1 MADNLPSG
9 PKIDREALER
19 IIRRAAE
26 LQAGEKDIGEGL
38 TDQELYQ
45 LGQDVGIGDRYLRQA
60 LLEERTRAS
69 VEPQRGLLVWLAGP
83 NRVAASRTIP
93 RPRREAEPALQSWM
107 TDGELLQVKRRYP
120 EQTTWEAQQGA
131 YASLKRAFGSR
142 GRRYTLARARE
153 VAGAITE
160 VDDRHCHVQ
169 LVADVGNA
177 LKEQLTGATVL
188 GAAGSRPPGGI
199 RPAIE
204 NPRITGGLLVIF
216 LIVPSSTM
224 SASMCVRPSSSTSML
239 IAVPAAIC
247 AMRLPVAVSPVI
259 ETIRTFGWPTR
270 RSPILLPEPVIT
282 LPGIRRALLE
292 FLAPISR
299 HDCTYCRPWINQHA
313 FPLTEKRAPGR

>member
-60 LLEERTRAS
+60 LLEERTRTA
-69 VEPQRGLLVWLAGP
+69 VEPRRGLVVWLAGP
-83 NRVAASRTIP
+83 DRVATSRTLP
-93 RPRREAEPALQSWM
+93 RPRRDAEAALQSWM
-107 TDGELLQVKRRYP
+107 TEGELLQVKRRYP

-142 GRRYTLARARE
+142 GRKYMLARARE
-153 VAGAITE
+153 VAGATTE

-169 LVADVGNA
+169 LVADLGNA

-188 GAAGSRPPGGI
+188 GAAGLGGSFL
-199 RPAIE
+199 AV
-204 NPRITGGLLVIF
+204 GLGI
-216 LIVPSSTM
+216 M
-224 SASMCVRPSSSTSML
+224 A
-239 IAVPAAIC
+239 
-247 AMRLPVAVSPVI
+247 PVAFVPVTVCGI
-259 ETIRTFGWPTR
+259 LAVVVARRQRHRAAETLVALEQVLDRLEHGEDAPETAGPGARMLNRVAEEIR
-270 RSPILLPEPVIT
+270 RSL
-282 LPGIRRALLE
+282 GA
-292 FLAPISR
+292 
-299 HDCTYCRPWINQHA
+299 
-313 FPLTEKRAPGR
+313 

>member
-1 MADNLPSG
+1 MADHLPSG

-60 LLEERTRAS
+60 LLEERTRAA
-69 VEPQRGLLVWLAGP
+69 VEPQRGFLVWLAGP
-83 NRVAASRTIP
+83 GRVAASRTIP
-93 RPRREAEPALQSWM
+93 RPIRQTEAALQSWM

-160 VDDRHCHVQ
+160 VDERRCHVQ
-169 LVADVGNA
+169 LVADLGNA

-188 GAAGSRPPGGI
+188 GAAGLAGTGTALAVGVMAPVA
-199 RPAIE
+199 AI
-204 NPRITGGLLVIF
+204 
-216 LIVPSSTM
+216 
-224 SASMCVRPSSSTSML
+224 
-239 IAVPAAIC
+239 PAAVC
-247 AMRLPVAVSPVI
+247 ALLAVLVARRQRQRADETLVALEQVLDRLEHGEAAPGEIAGPGVRALNKVA
-259 ETIRTFGWPTR
+259 E
-270 RSPILLPEPVIT
+270 E
-282 LPGIRRALLE
+282 IRRTLGA
-292 FLAPISR
+292 
-299 HDCTYCRPWINQHA
+299 
-313 FPLTEKRAPGR
+313 

>member
-26 LQAGEKDIGEGL
+26 LQAGEQDIGEGL

-60 LLEERTRAS
+60 LLEERTRVA

-93 RPRREAEPALQSWM
+93 RSRREAEAALQGWM
-107 TDGELLQVKRRYP
+107 TEGELLQVKRRYP

-188 GAAGSRPPGGI
+188 GAAGLGG
-199 RPAIE
+199 
-204 NPRITGGLLVIF
+204 
-216 LIVPSSTM
+216 
-224 SASMCVRPSSSTSML
+224 SAVAVALGVMAPVAL
-239 IAVPAAIC
+239 VPAAVC
-247 AMRLPVAVSPVI
+247 GFLAVVVARRQRQRAAETLVALEQVLDRLEHGEDAPDAIAGPGVKMLNRVADEI
-259 ETIRTFGWPTR
+259 R
-270 RSPILLPEPVIT
+270 RSL
-282 LPGIRRALLE
+282 GA
-292 FLAPISR
+292 
-299 HDCTYCRPWINQHA
+299 
-313 FPLTEKRAPGR
+313 

>member
-60 LLEERTRAS
+60 LLEERTRAE
-69 VEPQRGLLVWLAGP
+69 VEPRSGLLVWLAGP
-83 NRVAASRTIP
+83 DRVAASRTIP
-93 RPRREAEPALQSWM
+93 RSGRDVEAALQSWM
-107 TDGELLQVKRRYP
+107 TEGELLQVKRRYP

-153 VAGAITE
+153 VAGAISE

-188 GAAGSRPPGGI
+188 GGIGVAGTGAAL
-199 RPAIE
+199 AI
-204 NPRITGGLLVIF
+204 GV
-216 LIVPSSTM
+216 M
-224 SASMCVRPSSSTSML
+224 A
-239 IAVPAAIC
+239 
-247 AMRLPVAVSPVI
+247 PVAVIPVAFFGLLAMVVARRQRQRAA
-259 ETIRTFGWPTR
+259 ETLVALEQVLDRLEHGEADGAGDARTHPLVR
-270 RSPILLPEPVIT
+270 VADE
-282 LPGIRRALLE
+282 IRRTLGA
-292 FLAPISR
+292 
-299 HDCTYCRPWINQHA
+299 
-313 FPLTEKRAPGR
+313 

>member
-1 MADNLPSG
+1 MTDNLPSG

-60 LLEERTRAS
+60 LLEERTRAA
-69 VEPQRGLLVWLAGP
+69 VEPARGLLVWLAGP
-83 NRVAASRTIP
+83 NRVATSRPIP
-93 RPRREAEPALQSWM
+93 RPRREVEAALQSWM
-107 TDGELLQVKRRYP
+107 ADGELLQVKRRYP

-142 GRRYTLARARE
+142 GRKYTLARARE

-160 VDDRHCHVQ
+160 VDERHCLVQ

-188 GAAGSRPPGGI
+188 GGAGLAGTGVALAVGVMAPVAVIPAVVCGVLAMVAARHQ
-199 RPAIE
+199 RQRAAE
-204 NPRITGGLLVIF
+204 TLVA
-216 LIVPSSTM
+216 LEQVLDRLEHGED
-224 SASMCVRPSSSTSML
+224 A
-239 IAVPAAIC
+239 PAAI
-247 AMRLPVAVSPVI
+247 AGPGVRVLNRVAEEI
-259 ETIRTFGWPTR
+259 R
-270 RSPILLPEPVIT
+270 RSL
-282 LPGIRRALLE
+282 GA
-292 FLAPISR
+292 
-299 HDCTYCRPWINQHA
+299 
-313 FPLTEKRAPGR
+313 